1 MHGIDVAVVLNGL
14 AISMLLFLMAAGL
27 SLIFGFLNV
36 LNFAHGGFYL
46 LGAYVGLSTM
56 IRVNFW
62 VALLAAAVFGL
73 VVGWLLER
81 VILAR
86 FYDRRHIDQAIVTVG
101 VGYVIADLTQT
112 IWGSDVHSPSPPN
125 ILAGTVDIAGRP
137 FPVYRLFVL
146 AVGLL
151 IALALWLGIE
161 HTRIGAIVR
170 AGVADKEMV
179 SGLGIPV
186 HRVYTLLVALGVA
199 LAAIGGVLGSPI
211 LGVHLGMDSDIF
223 VQTLVVIVI
232 GGLGSLKGAFV
243 GSILVGM
250 TQVVG
255 TTLIP
260 SFAMAFSY
268 SLMALVLLIRPQ
280 GLMARST

>member
-73 VVGWLLER
+73 VAGWLLER
-81 VILAR
+81 VVLAR
-86 FYDRRHIDQAIVTVG
+86 FYGRRHIDQAIVTVG

-112 IWGSDVHSPSPPN
+112 IWGSNVYAPSPPA
-125 ILAGTVDIAGRP
+125 ILAGTVAIAGRP
-137 FPVYRLFVL
+137 FPTYRLFVL

-151 IALALWLGIE
+151 IAVGLWLGIE

-170 AGVADKEMV
+170 AGVSDKEMV
-179 SGLGIPV
+179 SALGIPV
-186 HRVYTLLVALGVA
+186 HRVYTFLVALGVA
-199 LAAIGGVLGSPI
+199 LATLGGVLGSPI
-211 LGVHLGMDSDIF
+211 LGVHLGMDGDIF
-223 VQTLVVIVI
+223 IRTLVVIVI

-250 TQVVG
+250 TEAIG
-255 TTLIP
+255 TTLLP

-268 SLMALVLLIRPQ
+268 ALMALVLLVRPQ